1 MKRILLGTVTI
12 VGALAAM
19 YIGVTGA
26 FFSDT
31 ETSTGNTF
39 AAGAIDLLV
48 DNESYY
54 NGNVCAE
61 TAPDSGI
68 WQWQGNA
75 LFPVPGT
82 ECDTSWELD
91 NLTGHLF
98 FNFTDIK
105 PDDEGE
111 DTISLHVNTNDAY
124 MCMNIALTENDDNN
138 TTEPEGLVDPTAN
151 PDTEWD
157 GELAQTLQMVWW
169 ADDSDNVLEHGETIL
184 TGDGTVVGGVE
195 TLFNLASTSGPFV
208 VALADSE
215 NNVWDPQNPG
225 PVPGEETRYIGKA
238 WCFGTLT
245 ISPVPFDTG
254 VSPAV
259 DPGVLCDGTLLG
271 NETQTDSALLDVT
284 FDAVQARNNPDFVCL
299 EDECTFNEQVDLLVA
314 TAKFENPEVTTAQNW
329 DVFGSPVDGWNVDWR
344 GDIPATFGPQNR
356 PAVANLEY
364 HEGVLGAAFEGDQ
377 YAELDSDWGGPS
389 DAGTGE
395 PASVSIYRNFVTVP
409 GAQYLLKYHFSPRPN
424 TPAADNNLEA
434 KVEGV
439 ALNTTGPTA
448 GGGAIAWSEI
458 VLPFIAGDAS
468 TEIRF
473 TDLGTANSLG
483 TFLDNVRLYQISCPV
498 VQ

>member
-111 DTISLHVNTNDAY
+111 
-124 MCMNIALTENDDNN
+124 
-138 TTEPEGLVDPTAN
+138 
-151 PDTEWD
+151 
-157 GELAQTLQMVWW
+157 LAQTLQMVWW

-184 TGDGTVVGGVE
+184 TGDGAVVGGVE

-329 DVFGSPVDGWNVDWR
+329 DVFGSPVDGWNVDLR
-344 GDIPATFGPQNR
+344 G
-356 PAVANLEY
+356 
-364 HEGVLGAAFEGDQ
+364 
-377 YAELDSDWGGPS
+377 
-389 DAGTGE
+389 
-395 PASVSIYRNFVTVP
+395 
-409 GAQYLLKYHFSPRPN
+409 
-424 TPAADNNLEA
+424 
-434 KVEGV
+434 
-439 ALNTTGPTA
+439 
-448 GGGAIAWSEI
+448 
-458 VLPFIAGDAS
+458 
-468 TEIRF
+468 
-473 TDLGTANSLG
+473 
-483 TFLDNVRLYQISCPV
+483 
-498 VQ
+498 